1 MPLTGASASGEIVG
15 LWLNPTAVASTL
27 GAPMRTILCAVW
39 TVVLLAGADDPGR
52 AGRLVLVAGGG
63 TGGDGS
69 PADQARLA
77 SPFGVGFD
85 TEGAMFLVELTGQRV
100 RKVGTDHLLT
110 TVAGTGQKGDSGDGG
125 PAAKAEFNGMHSLA
139 VARNGDIYLAD
150 TWNNRVR
157 KIDVRSGLI
166 SNVAGTGRK
175 GFSGD
180 GGPATEAD
188 PGGV

>member
-1 MPLTGASASGEIVG
+1 MPSFRCHRCPRDQQSPAGRRRLHAMPLTGASASGEIVG

-77 SPFGVGFD
+77 GPFGVW
-85 TEGAMFLVELTGQRV
+85 VETQ
-100 RKVGTDHLLT
+100 
-110 TVAGTGQKGDSGDGG
+110 
-125 PAAKAEFNGMHSLA
+125 
-139 VARNGDIYLAD
+139 
-150 TWNNRVR
+150 
-157 KIDVRSGLI
+157 
-166 SNVAGTGRK
+166 
-175 GFSGD
+175 
-180 GGPATEAD
+180 
-188 PGGV
+188 